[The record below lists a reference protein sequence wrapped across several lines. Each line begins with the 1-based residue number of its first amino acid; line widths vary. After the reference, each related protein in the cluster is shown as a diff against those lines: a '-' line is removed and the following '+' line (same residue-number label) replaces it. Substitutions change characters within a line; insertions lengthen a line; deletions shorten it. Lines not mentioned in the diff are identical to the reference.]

1 MQEASVDTVITWGN
15 MCLLLS
21 GDNDSDK
28 CGVPLPL
35 AQLSELKG
43 LW

>member
-1 MQEASVDTVITWGN
+1 MQETSVDTVITWGN
-15 MCLLLS
+15 MCLLLR

-28 CGVPLPL
+28 SGVSLPL
-35 AQLSELKG
+35 AQVSELKG